1 MLRGAEKTLG
11 LRLTRVWAM
20 KAPQRCRY
28 VFRVTLYRRR
38 SSRVRVHGNFGQ
50 RENYETREYCESPR
64 KDDI

>member
-28 VFRVTLYRRR
+28 VFRVTLYIGGVRRG
-38 SSRVRVHGNFGQ
+38 VRVHGNFGQ
-50 RENYETREYCESPR
+50 RENYQTRELR
-64 KDDI
+64 KPAKG